1 MNQNIETPKISTT
14 PPASTMP
21 VLEVSGVR
29 KAYGTV
35 EVLHGVDLAITA
47 GERVAL
53 MGPSGSGK
61 STLLNCLSGIEPV
74 DTGTI
79 RVGSYALSQ
88 ASESEL
94 ERYRRECIG
103 YIFQSFHLLPTLSA
117 FENIEL
123 PGQLIGM
130 PNAERTERAHTLLD
144 AVGLTHR
151 ADHKPDAMSGGE
163 RQRVAIARAMMHRPQ
178 VILADEPTGSL
189 DSTNGGRILDLL
201 ESLSSQYAIALLLV
215 THESSATRI
224 CERVVHM
231 KDGCILNA

>member
-1 MNQNIETPKISTT
+1 MNQHLASPTPNNAPSVPT
-14 PPASTMP
+14 A
-21 VLEVSGVR
+21 VVEVSAVH
-29 KAYGTV
+29 KAYGKV
-35 EVLHGVDLAITA
+35 EVLHGVDLNIAA

-61 STLLNCLSGIEPV
+61 STLLNCLSGIEPI
-74 DTGTI
+74 DAGTI
-79 RVGSYALSQ
+79 RVGSYALSH

-123 PGQLIGM
+123 SGQLIDM
-130 PNAERTERAHTLLD
+130 PTAERAERVQTLLE
-144 AVGLTHR
+144 AVGLAHR
-151 ADHKPDAMSGGE
+151 AGHKPDAMSGGE
-163 RQRVAIARAMMHRPQ
+163 RQRVAIARAIMHRPQ

-189 DSTNGGRILDLL
+189 DSSSGGRILDLL
-201 ESLSSQYAIALLLV
+201 ESLSLQYSIALLLV

-231 KDGCILNA
+231 KDGCIVSA

>member
-1 MNQNIETPKISTT
+1 MNSNLESPATSTT
-14 PPASTMP
+14 SATAQP
-21 VLEVSGVR
+21 VLEVSAVR

-35 EVLHGVDLAITA
+35 EVLHGVDLTIAA

-74 DTGTI
+74 DAGTI
-79 RVGSYALSQ
+79 RVGSYALSD

-117 FENIEL
+117 YENIEL

-130 PNAERTERAHTLLD
+130 PTTERTERVHTLLE

-151 ADHKPDAMSGGE
+151 AGHKPDAISGGE
-163 RQRVAIARAMMHRPQ
+163 RQR

-189 DSTNGGRILDLL
+189 DSSSGGRILDLL
-201 ESLSSQYAIALLLV
+201 ESLSRQYSIALLLV

-231 KDGCILNA
+231 KDGCIVSA

>member
-1 MNQNIETPKISTT
+1 MNSNLESPATSTRSAT
-14 PPASTMP
+14 TQP
-21 VLEVSGVR
+21 VLEVSAVH
-29 KAYGTV
+29 KAYGKV
-35 EVLHGVDLAITA
+35 EVLHGVDLTITA

-61 STLLNCLSGIEPV
+61 STLLNCLSGIEPI
-74 DTGTI
+74 DAGAI
-79 RVGSYALSQ
+79 RVGSYALSH

-117 FENIEL
+117 LENIEL

-130 PNAERTERAHTLLD
+130 PTAERTERVQTLLD

-151 ADHKPDAMSGGE
+151 ADHKPDALSGGE
-163 RQRVAIARAMMHRPQ
+163 RQRVAIARAIMHRPQ

-189 DSTNGGRILDLL
+189 DSTSGDRILDLL
-201 ESLSSQYAIALLLV
+201 ESLSRQYSIALLLV

-231 KDGCILNA
+231 KDGCIVNA

>member
-1 MNQNIETPKISTT
+1 MNPNLESPATSTPSATT
-14 PPASTMP
+14 PP
-21 VLEVSGVR
+21 VLEVSEVR

-35 EVLHGVDLAITA
+35 EVLHGVDLSIAA

-79 RVGSYALSQ
+79 RIGNYTLSQ
-88 ASESEL
+88 SRESEL

-117 FENIEL
+117 FENVEL

-130 PNAERTERAHTLLD
+130 PTAERTERVHTLLD
-144 AVGLTHR
+144 AVGLSHR

-163 RQRVAIARAMMHRPQ
+163 RQRVAIARAIMHRPQ
-178 VILADEPTGSL
+178 VIFADEPTGSL
-189 DSTNGGRILDLL
+189 DSTSGGRILDLL
-201 ESLSSQYAIALLLV
+201 ESLSRQYSIALLLV
-215 THESSATRI
+215 THEASATRI
-224 CERVVHM
+224 CERVVQM
-231 KDGCILNA
+231 KDGCIANA